1 MVPCLSYLQYDFSIL
16 YDVFKNYFTRVCVFM
31 FVTRACVRV
40 FMFVKCLELREQLG
54 GSTSPFIL
62 RILELELRL

>member
-1 MVPCLSYLQYDFSIL
+1 MVPCLSYLQYDFSTL
-16 YDVFKNYFTRVCVFM
+16 YDVFKLLHSCLCVYVRACVCVFM
-31 FVTRACVRV
+31 F
-40 FMFVKCLELREQLG
+40 MKCLELREQLG